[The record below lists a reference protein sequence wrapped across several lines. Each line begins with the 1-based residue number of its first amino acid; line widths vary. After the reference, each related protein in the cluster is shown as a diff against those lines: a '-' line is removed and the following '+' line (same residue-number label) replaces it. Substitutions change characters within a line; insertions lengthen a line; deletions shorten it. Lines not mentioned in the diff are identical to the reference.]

1 MDDSLGLSYCVR
13 KFEGVSFIMILIL
26 NSKVQFR
33 SKNYE
38 CSLPTAGNLSHGP
51 TFCISGQLPVPVVTM
66 HYGVIYGARSNDERE
81 RGGEPTVQK
90 FNVNKTLI
98 YKIN

>member
-1 MDDSLGLSYCVR
+1 MPLLHGAIFLADIGHDIGPYLS
-13 KFEGVSFIMILIL
+13 
-26 NSKVQFR
+26 
-33 SKNYE
+33 
-38 CSLPTAGNLSHGP
+38 PTAWNLLHG
-51 TFCISGQLPVPVVTM
+51 TIFCISGQLPVPVVTV

-90 FNVNKTLI
+90 FNVNKTSI